1 MQIKN
6 IILNPKHDYM
16 KTKRILYLIVLI
28 SVLSPMPFGCSSFS
42 GEKYAD
48 ETKIAEDS
56 LNYYYMSAYSLYS
69 RFFIVGDSLFN
80 DTVILDKSLN
90 LLNKGLTIDS
100 DNMKIHNLKCMIYVF
115 KHCYKEALYEND
127 VLLKISNNNPETIFA
142 RATIYDAMGDYEK
155 SETAVN
161 ECLFL
166 CDSLLEHSKLEK
178 NELYAIMHLS
188 LMATEYI
195 YGSDAAVEKANDYM
209 NMYPDIDML
218 KYEKGIYVRNK
229 FDDNGIKEQIRELI
243 R

>member
-1 MQIKN
+1 MTC
-6 IILNPKHDYM
+6 M
-16 KTKRILYLIVLI
+16 KTKKMLYLIVLI
-28 SVLSPMPFGCSSFS
+28 STLSPMPYSCSNLS

-56 LNYYYMSAYSLYS
+56 LNYYYMGAYSLYS

-80 DTVILDKSLN
+80 DTVILDKSLD

-100 DNMKIHNLKCMIYVF
+100 ANMKIHKLKCMIYVF
-115 KHCYKEALYEND
+115 KHCYKEALSESD
-127 VLLKISNNNPETIFA
+127 VLLKISHNNPEAIFA

-155 SETAVN
+155 SETAIN
-161 ECLFL
+161 ECLFQ
-166 CDSLLEHSKLEK
+166 CDSLLEYSKLEK

-188 LMATEYI
+188 LMATEYM
-195 YGSDAAVEKANDYM
+195 YGSDSAAEKANDYM
-209 NMYPDIDML
+209 NTYPDNEML

-229 FDDNGIKEQIRELI
+229 FDDNGIKKQIRELI